1 MIPWFKLPPS
11 GISPPV
17 LLDSPV
23 AENSQQSILEGKMT
37 EPSNSVRFPQCGT
50 HERIERD
57 QQACLTKL
65 DRAPVDAYTRILRQ
79 FTQWIVTRPG
89 YRERFQSASLSTPV
103 VEDGHSLLTQR
114 ARGDSLRS

>member
-1 MIPWFKLPPS
+1 
-11 GISPPV
+11 
-17 LLDSPV
+17 
-23 AENSQQSILEGKMT
+23 MT

-89 YRERFQSASLSTPV
+89 YRERFQSASLSTTV